1 MDESGVRADPDK
13 IQAIQNILAPTS
25 VSEVRRFLG
34 TVNQMSKFAPNL
46 AEETKPLR
54 DLLIKGNHWTWE
66 APQSLH
72 ENKADVDNQPAFFD
86 PTLKT
91 VVSVCRR
98 VFVRPRRNTLATT
111 IDRRAE
117 TSWICVP
124 VDDAHRTEVRTNR
137 KGSLSAYLGL

>member
-54 DLLIKGNHWTWE
+54 DLLIKGNHWLKETIGRGKHLDVGSTSAE
-66 APQSLH
+66 SLH
-72 ENKADVDNQPAFFD
+72 KNKADVDIF
-86 PTLKT
+86 
-91 VVSVCRR
+91 
-98 VFVRPRRNTLATT
+98 
-111 IDRRAE
+111 
-117 TSWICVP
+117 
-124 VDDAHRTEVRTNR
+124 
-137 KGSLSAYLGL
+137 